1 MRPYGPDEVSDF
13 ARSTPRSLGRDIST
27 TDGVALVGAHVEPP
41 LVLAAGAGSTPHF
54 GVVVLSLCSVDARHY
69 VFDLLHNLVDKATF
83 RLSIRGQPL
92 SFQCTASCEVG
103 ETGGGLLGPAPLA
116 PPLKKRRSDDWM
128 ELKVCPD
135 APFAF
140 SRWSHRHHARSADPT
155 MEFFSASAAL
165 VQ

>member
-1 MRPYGPDEVSDF
+1 MRPCRSVLLCAFNTQESRSRHLHDRRRRTGGR
-13 ARSTPRSLGRDIST
+13 ARG
-27 TDGVALVGAHVEPP
+27 AAVGAGHRRGLDSALWRGRALSVLGGCAP
-41 LVLAAGAGSTPHF
+41 L
-54 GVVVLSLCSVDARHY
+54 C
-69 VFDLLHNLVDKATF
+69 ATF

-92 SFQCTASCEVG
+92 NFQCTASCEVG

-116 PPLKKRRSDDWM
+116 PPLKKRMSDDWM